1 MLARL
6 RHRLADQRGFTIVEV
21 MLTCVLTLIV
31 TGTSLAV
38 LDRAYRHNA
47 EVQQRTESLQTARAT
62 VDDLV
67 RRLRSQVCLNSTQPP
82 VVAASGQSVTFYSDY
97 GDALPTTYPE
107 RHVISLNATTGV
119 LTDARYTSTTGLAD
133 SYALRDT
140 RLIARN
146 ISQVGTTPLLQFYAY
161 DSATPPTAA
170 RALNT
175 NTVAVATDELAN
187 VARIVVTL
195 SARAGGKSAAKT
207 ASAAQDEVFVRLTNP
222 NSSDPS
228 PRCTA

>member
-67 RRLRSQVCLNSTQPP
+67 RRLRSQVCLNSTTPP

-97 GDALPTTYPE
+97 SDAVPTAYPE
-107 RHVISLNATTGV
+107 RHVISLNSTTGV
-119 LTDARYTSTTGLAD
+119 LTDARYTSTTGLVD
-133 SYALRDT
+133 SYTLRDT

-146 ISQVGTTPLLQFYAY
+146 VSQVGAAPLLQFYGY
-161 DSATPPTAA
+161 DTATPPAA
-170 RALNT
+170 TRALNT
-175 NTVAVATDELAN
+175 NTVAVTADELPN

>member
-6 RHRLADQRGFTIVEV
+6 RRRLADQRGYTIVEV

-47 EVQQRTESLQTARAT
+47 EVQQRTESLQNARTT
-62 VDDLV
+62 VDELV
-67 RRLRSQVCLNSTQPP
+67 RRLRSQVCLNSTTPP
-82 VVAASGQSVTFYSDY
+82 VVAANGQSVTYYSDY
-97 GDALPTTYPE
+97 TDAEPTDYPE
-107 RHVISLNATTGV
+107 RHVIALNTATGA
-119 LTDARYTSTTGLAD
+119 LTDARYTTTTGAANA
-133 SYALRDT
+133 YTLRDT

-146 ISQVGTTPLLQFYAY
+146 VSQAGTTPLLQFYAY
-161 DSATPPTAA
+161 DSSTPPVAT

-175 NTVAVATDELAN
+175 ATVGVATDELPN

-195 SARAGGKSAAKT
+195 SAKAAGKTAAKT
-207 ASAAQDEVFVRLTNP
+207 ASTAQDEVFVRLTNP